1 MVGLRGFPVIPL
13 SSGQAVFPGMMPY
26 ERLKAWEVSHHL
38 VLAVYLETRRWPD
51 EERYGLVSQA
61 RRAAVS
67 VVASLAEGSAR
78 RGGRELKRFLDI
90 SLGSLAEVSC
100 LLRIA
105 NDLGYLPQDRWKPLN
120 DLRDRTGK
128 LIYGLARAVARPLP

>member
-1 MVGLRGFPVIPL
+1 
-13 SSGQAVFPGMMPY
+13 MMPY
-26 ERLKAWEVSHHL
+26 ERLKAWEVSHQL

-67 VVASLAEGSAR
+67 VVANLAEGSAR

-105 NDLGYLPQDRWKPLN
+105 KDLGYLPGERWKPLN
-120 DLRDRTGK
+120 DLRDRAGK